1 MEGVSVSVYNGLR
14 RYLRRKS
21 YRKLAGSV
29 GRRTETVQLGATGGR
44 RRRRRIWRIKISPKL
59 RLFRRLPSLKKLLL
73 WLRDSYVKAMLAFAN
88 SRVIGSGISGGGG
101 GSDEIWGGAGRSTLK
116 EYDEKMITEIYKSL
130 VVAQGRLP
138 PPEPVRPSWVGGRLP
153 TVAE

>member
-21 YRKLAGSV
+21 YRKLAASV
-29 GRRTETVQLGATGGR
+29 GRRTETAQLGAAGGG

-59 RLFRRLPSLKKLLL
+59 RLFRRMPSLKKLLL

-88 SRVIGSGISGGGG
+88 SRVIGGGSGSGGGDG
-101 GSDEIWGGAGRSTLK
+101 IWGGAGRSTLK

-138 PPEPVRPSWVGGRLP
+138 PPEPVRPSWGGGRLP

>member
-14 RYLRRKS
+14 SYWRRKS

-29 GRRTETVQLGATGGR
+29 GRGRPETIQLGAAGGR
-44 RRRRRIWRIKISPKL
+44 RRRRRLWRIKISPKL

-88 SRVIGSGISGGGG
+88 SRVIGSGGDG
-101 GSDEIWGGAGRSTLK
+101 IWGVAGRSTLK
-116 EYDEKMITEIYKSL
+116 EYDEKMITEIYNSL

-138 PPEPVRPSWVGGRLP
+138 PPESVRLGRVGGRLP

>member
-29 GRRTETVQLGATGGR
+29 GRKTETVQLGAAGG

-73 WLRDSYVKAMLAFAN
+73 WLRDSYVRAMLAFAN
-88 SRVIGSGISGGGG
+88 SRVIGSGSGGGG
-101 GSDEIWGGAGRSTLK
+101 GDGIWAGAGRSTLK

-138 PPEPVRPSWVGGRLP
+138 PPESVRPSWGGGRLP